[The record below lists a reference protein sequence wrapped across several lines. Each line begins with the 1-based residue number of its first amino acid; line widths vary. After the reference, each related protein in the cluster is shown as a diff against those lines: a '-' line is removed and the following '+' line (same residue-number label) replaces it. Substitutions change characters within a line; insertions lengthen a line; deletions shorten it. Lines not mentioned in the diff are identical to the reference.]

1 MILKAIAFFG
11 AGSFFVVG
19 WGVLTDPLCN
29 SVSFRGGGARTI
41 LTTCYP
47 DSRGD
52 FSKVFAVTG
61 SWFIGLAILGILFWP
76 TIRLFINNY
85 QYNQKL
91 AQATKEYSSQE
102 DEFEGVERPLYQQPN
117 LANNQ
122 NFKLKKKFLENKLI
136 SIVLVVVFVFGL
148 YKVAAPKVS
157 LLNPITCSSLKKQL
171 KERDAI
177 GREVWNQ
184 YQSEVSKLGI
194 TDVGLSYEIWYNQV
208 GNVHRRAIQVISND
222 LEKYELGY
230 STPHCVN
237 IPVLDYL
244 KAQDEKA
251 LSIFSGKTPLDNGK
265 YWSYDYGWPTDYR
278 KGFIEFELFL
288 KK

>member
-1 MILKAIAFFG
+1 MFWKAVALFG
-11 AGSFFVVG
+11 SGSFFVVG
-19 WGVLTDPLCN
+19 WGVMTDPLCN
-29 SVSFRGGGARTI
+29 SVSFRGGGARTV

-47 DSRGD
+47 DSSGD
-52 FSKVFAVTG
+52 FSKLSAITG
-61 SWFIGLAILGILFWP
+61 TWLIGFAILGFLFWP
-76 TIRLFINNY
+76 SLKVLYNNY
-85 QYNQKL
+85 QFNQKL
-91 AQATKEYSSQE
+91 GQATKDYVFQGDEIEGAEQGLDQKSS
-102 DEFEGVERPLYQQPN
+102 V
-117 LANNQ
+117 ANNQ
-122 NFKLKKKFLENKLI
+122 ISNLKNKFLENKLI
-136 SIVLVVVFVFGL
+136 SIVLVAVLVFGF

-194 TDVGLSYEIWYNQV
+194 TDVSVSYEIWYNQV
-208 GNVHRRAIQVISND
+208 GNVHRRAIQVISYD
-222 LEKYELGY
+222 LEKYQLGY

-251 LSIFSGKTPLDNGK
+251 LSIFSGKLPLDNGK
-265 YWSYDYGWPTDYR
+265 YWSYGYGWPTDYR
-278 KGFIEFELFL
+278 KGFIESALFL
-288 KK
+288 K